1 MNIKGTHA
9 QEDLVLVLLN
19 AYWAFTSHCNLEN
32 DLAVLERELCCQ
44 PIQKN
49 EDFVNTVSVCQ
60 LKQLRLYKIAV
71 CLYFIIQVLPYG
83 VWRELG
89 PA

>member
-32 DLAVLERELCCQ
+32 DLAVLERELHCQ
-44 PIQKN
+44 PMQKN
-49 EDFVNTVSVCQ
+49 EYFVITASVCQ
-60 LKQLRLYKIAV
+60 LKQLHLYKIAF
-71 CLYFIIQVLPYG
+71 CLFHNSSTAL
-83 VWRELG
+83 WCM
-89 PA
+89 A